1 MRDYKWG
8 LEEESG
14 EIVKRVA
21 TPKENNNAEDFNLV
35 EFSGNNIFFYSTV
48 SRPKILKLNKAMV
61 NLGNNLAVR
70 ALTYGSENPN
80 PIRLHINSY
89 GGSVFAGLAAVD
101 YILNSKVPVETIVEG
116 CAASA
121 ATLMSVV
128 GSKRYMHKHACML
141 VHQLSGHMWGKYQE
155 MEDDMENSK
164 MLMKKIKDIYKKHT
178 KIPASKMDSIL
189 KRDIWWD
196 AEQCLQYGLI
206 DEII

>member
-14 EIVKRVA
+14 EVIKRIASPV
-21 TPKENNNAEDFNLV
+21 ENSSADEHNLV
-35 EFSGNNIFFYSTV
+35 EFSANNIFFYSTV
-48 SRPKILKLNKAMV
+48 SRPKILKLNKAII
-61 NLGNNLAVR
+61 NLTNN
-70 ALTYGSENPN
+70 
-80 PIRLHINSY
+80 IRSKAFAFNSDGPDAIRIHINSY

-101 YILNSKVPVETIVEG
+101 YILTARVPVETVVEG

-128 GSKRYMHKHACML
+128 GKKRYMHKNACML

-164 MLMKKIKDIYKKHT
+164 MLMNKIKDIYKKHT
-178 KIPASKMDSIL
+178 KIPKNKLDEIL

-196 AEQCLQYGLI
+196 AQQCLEYGMI